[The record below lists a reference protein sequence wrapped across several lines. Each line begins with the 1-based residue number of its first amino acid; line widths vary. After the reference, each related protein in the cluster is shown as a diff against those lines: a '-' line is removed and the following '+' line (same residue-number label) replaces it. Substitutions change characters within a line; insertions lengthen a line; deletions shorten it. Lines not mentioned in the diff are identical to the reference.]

1 MKFDKRIACLVGLC
15 FFVATSVGAADAAQ
29 VVSADSTDY
38 GKPTT
43 GVLRALIVNIGT
55 PSLPAR
61 PRNEFAASVATA
73 AQQINQLSRGLTT
86 VQTEYFGRD
95 ILLNDVANL
104 CDAEF
109 DSWQAAVSKQVDISP
124 YRFVT
129 LIIPFPDE
137 EAKQCEWDGISD
149 MPGKFSY
156 DFSPP
161 SDQDSNFPNM
171 TVAHEWGH
179 NMTLDHMS
187 QIICKKNGSTVS
199 FVSRA
204 ERDKSCKKIDY
215 STFSFMGSESE
226 LRIMA
231 GERSQL
237 GWLRA
242 GEEQEVTEGTFTLGA
257 DGPLSLLWLKNAEGD
272 RFQIEFVK
280 ALNPN
285 YPKEFFDVVSDDF
298 VKATNGWTHDGVII
312 KFMADYEKDAAYP
325 NGYMAHPH
333 IIDTSPETAIVTD
346 SALKAGKSF
355 VDPTGTFQIDVL
367 EVTGAS
373 ATVRIGKPTG
383 AVAATKITIT
393 CVKGKKTRNAT
404 GLNPQCPKGFLKI

>member
-1 MKFDKRIACLVGLC
+1 MGLKRRFAEVVSIAIIVL
-15 FFVATSVGAADAAQ
+15 ASVGATGNAQ
-29 VVSADSTDY
+29 VVSADSTDF
-38 GKPTT
+38 GRPTT

-61 PRNEFAASVATA
+61 PRNEFTASVAAA

-86 VQTEYFGRD
+86 VQTEYFARD
-95 ILLNDVANL
+95 ILLNDVAKL

-129 LIIPFPDE
+129 LIIPFPTNEDD
-137 EAKQCEWDGISD
+137 QCEWDGISD
-149 MPGKFSY
+149 MTGKFSY

-187 QIICKKNGSTVS
+187 QIICKKNRSTVS

-226 LRIMA
+226 LRITA

-257 DGPLSLLWLKNAEGD
+257 DRPLSLLWLKNAEGD

-285 YPKEFFDVVSDDF
+285 YPMQFFDVVSDDY
-298 VKATNGWTHDGVII
+298 VKVTNGWTHDGVII
-312 KFMADYEKDAAYP
+312 KFMADYEKDASYP
-325 NGYMAHPH
+325 NGYMAHPY
-333 IIDTSPETAIVTD
+333 IIDTTPETAIVTD

-373 ATVRIGKPTG
+373 ATVKISKPTG
-383 AVAATKITIT
+383 AAVSTKITIT
-393 CVKGKKTRNAT
+393 CVRGKKTRNVT
-404 GLNPQCPKGFLKI
+404 GLNPQCPKGFVKI

>member
-1 MKFDKRIACLVGLC
+1 M
-15 FFVATSVGAADAAQ
+15 
-29 VVSADSTDY
+29 
-38 GKPTT
+38 
-43 GVLRALIVNIGT
+43 
-55 PSLPAR
+55 
-61 PRNEFAASVATA
+61 
-73 AQQINQLSRGLTT
+73 
-86 VQTEYFGRD
+86 
-95 ILLNDVANL
+95 
-104 CDAEF
+104 
-109 DSWQAAVSKQVDISP
+109 
-124 YRFVT
+124 
-129 LIIPFPDE
+129 
-137 EAKQCEWDGISD
+137 
-149 MPGKFSY
+149 
-156 DFSPP
+156 
-161 SDQDSNFPNM
+161 
-171 TVAHEWGH
+171 
-179 NMTLDHMS
+179 
-187 QIICKKNGSTVS
+187 
-199 FVSRA
+199 
-204 ERDKSCKKIDY
+204 
-215 STFSFMGSESE
+215 
-226 LRIMA
+226 
-231 GERSQL
+231 
-237 GWLRA
+237 
-242 GEEQEVTEGTFTLGA
+242 
-257 DGPLSLLWLKNAEGD
+257 WLKNAEGD

-285 YPKEFFDVVSDDF
+285 YPKEFFDFVSDDF

>member
-1 MKFDKRIACLVGLC
+1 MNFDKRIAGLFALCL
-15 FFVATSVGAADAAQ
+15 FVATSIGAADAAQ
-29 VVSADSTDY
+29 VISADSTDF

-61 PRNEFAASVATA
+61 PRSEFAASVASA

-95 ILLNDVANL
+95 ILLNDVAKL

-129 LIIPFPDE
+129 LIIPFPKAE
-137 EAKQCEWDGISD
+137 EDQCEWDGISD

-204 ERDKSCKKIDY
+204 ERDKGCKTIDY

-226 LRIMA
+226 LRITA

-242 GEEQEVTEGTFTLGA
+242 GEEQEVTAGTFTLGA

-285 YPKEFFDVVSDDF
+285 YAKQFFDIVSDDY
-298 VKATNGWTHDGVII
+298 VKVTNGWTHDGVII
-312 KFMADYEKDAAYP
+312 KFMADYEKDAGYP
-325 NGYMAHPH
+325 NGYMAHSL
-333 IIDTSPETAIVTD
+333 IIDSTPETAITTD

-373 ATVRIGKPTG
+373 ATVKIGTPTG
-383 AVAATKITIT
+383 VVVATKITIT
-393 CVKGKKTRNAT
+393 CVKGKKTRNIT
-404 GLNPQCPKGFLKI
+404 GLNPKCPKGFVKI